1 MDGNETPEGGS
12 AASFRRHSVTSTLPS
27 EDLAGLNLDEL
38 REYRRGLGAEEDKV
52 SYWRRVVHA
61 RIDFLEA
68 GASTPGQLSF
78 DDLVRVLG
86 DTGTGRTRRALVRV
100 KAADPLPDLPEL
112 SEMWAT
118 EVDPHDS
125 ERVTDALERLRRAER
140 KLSDYRIALHD
151 RIDEATGE
159 LILRYRKNPRAALA
173 AIPQG

>member
-1 MDGNETPEGGS
+1 MEQ
-12 AASFRRHSVTSTLPS
+12 
-27 EDLAGLNLDEL
+27 L

-52 SYWRRVVHA
+52 SYWRRVVQG
-61 RIDFLEA
+61 RMDFLEA
-68 GASTPGQLSF
+68 GTSTPGQLSL

-112 SEMWAT
+112 SEMWAN

-125 ERVTDALERLRRAER
+125 ERVAEALRRLRAAER

-151 RIDEATGE
+151 RIDEATRE
-159 LILRYRKNPRAALA
+159 LILRYRENPRAALA